1 MSIFKDQ
8 FNFMIT
14 AGQVVLYKIK
24 PLYEKLV
31 HEEYK
36 EWDELTVFDDKVSTE
51 DVKETV
57 DLIVVAT
64 GYLISLL
71 GSAEKA
77 QKAWD
82 LVHATNMAK
91 AEAGQKRD
99 DGKVIQ
105 HDEYKKV
112 LKAKLMADL
121 RELMNE

>member
-1 MSIFKDQ
+1 MSIFEDQ
-8 FNFMIT
+8 FNFMT
-14 AGQVVLYKIK
+14 VARQTEFDSTSLYCS
-24 PLYEKLV
+24 LV
-31 HEEYK
+31 AEEYR
-36 EWDELTVFDDKVSTE
+36 EWDSVNGELIELHE

-71 GSAEKA
+71 GNAEKA
-77 QKAWD
+77 QKSWN